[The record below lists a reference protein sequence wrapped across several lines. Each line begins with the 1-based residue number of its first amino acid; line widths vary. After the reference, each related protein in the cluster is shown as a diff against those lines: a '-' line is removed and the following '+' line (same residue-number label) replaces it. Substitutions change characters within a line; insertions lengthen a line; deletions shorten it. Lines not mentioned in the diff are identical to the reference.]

1 MSICNI
7 PISIGELYDKYSI
20 LLIKKNKISNNEKL
34 YFINKE
40 IEYLQ
45 PLIDKFNIPTELV
58 KQISDINEKL
68 WNIEDDIRVKEYK
81 QEFDHEFITLARM
94 VYKTNDE
101 RHKIKCEI
109 NSIINSEIREM
120 KSYNTQI

>member
-1 MSICNI
+1 MNICNV

-20 LLIKKNKISNNEKL
+20 LLIKKEKINENDKL

-40 IEYLQ
+40 IKYLQ
-45 PLIDKFNIPTELV
+45 PFINKFNLTQFGLV
-58 KQISDINEKL
+58 ERIRAVNEIL
-68 WNIEDDIRVKEYK
+68 WNIEDEIRMKEHK
-81 QEFDHEFITLARM
+81 QEFDEDFVTLARM

-109 NSIINSEIREM
+109 NATINSEIREM
-120 KSYNTQI
+120 KSYK

>member
-20 LLIKKNKISNNEKL
+20 LLIKKEKINEDEKL
-34 YFINKE
+34 YFVNKE

-45 PLIDKFNIPTELV
+45 PFINKFNISADLV
-58 KQISDINEKL
+58 DQIKVVNEKL
-68 WNIEDDIRVKEYK
+68 WNIEDDIRIKEKK
-81 QEFDHEFITLARM
+81 QEFDEDFIMLARL

-101 RHKIKCEI
+101 RHHIKSEI
-109 NSIINSEIREM
+109 NSKINSEIREM
-120 KSYNTQI
+120 KSYK

>member
-1 MSICNI
+1 MNICNV

-20 LLIKKNKISNNEKL
+20 LLIKKEKINENDKL

-45 PLIDKFNIPTELV
+45 PFINKFNLSLEIVE
-58 KQISDINEKL
+58 KMRAINEKL
-68 WNIEDDIRVKEYK
+68 WNIEDEIRIKEQT
-81 QEFDHEFITLARM
+81 QEFDERFITLARM
-94 VYKTNDE
+94 VYITNDE

-109 NSIINSEIREM
+109 NTIINSEIREM
-120 KSYNTQI
+120 KSYK

>member
-20 LLIKKNKISNNEKL
+20 LLIKKNKIIDAEKL
-34 YFINKE
+34 FYIIKE
-40 IEYLQ
+40 IDYLQ
-45 PLIDKFNIPTELV
+45 PYIDKFSIPIELTNR
-58 KQISDINEKL
+58 ISLINEKL
-68 WNIEDDIRVKEYK
+68 WNIEDDIRIKEYK
-81 QEFDHEFITLARM
+81 QEFDDEFIMLARM

-109 NSIINSEIREM
+109 NTYINSDIREM
-120 KSYNTQI
+120 KSYK

>member
-1 MSICNI
+1 MNICNV

-20 LLIKKNKISNNEKL
+20 LLIKKEKIHENDKL

-45 PLIDKFNIPTELV
+45 PFISKFNLPLEIVERITAV
-58 KQISDINEKL
+58 NKKL
-68 WNIEDDIRVKEYK
+68 WNIEDDIRIKEHN
-81 QEFDHEFITLARM
+81 QEFDEHFITLARM

-101 RHKIKCEI
+101 RHKIKSEI
-109 NSIINSEIREM
+109 NTIINSEIREI
-120 KSYNTQI
+120 KSYK

>member
-1 MSICNI
+1 MNICNV

-20 LLIKKNKISNNEKL
+20 LLIKKEKIHENDKL
-34 YFINKE
+34 YFINNE

-45 PLIDKFNIPTELV
+45 PFINKFNLPLGIIERIRAV
-58 KQISDINEKL
+58 NEKL
-68 WNIEDDIRVKEYK
+68 WNIEDDIRIKEHN
-81 QEFDHEFITLARM
+81 QEFDEHFIALARM

-109 NSIINSEIREM
+109 NTIINSEIREI
-120 KSYNTQI
+120 KSYK

>member
-1 MSICNI
+1 MNICNV

-20 LLIKKNKISNNEKL
+20 LLIKKEKIDENDKL

-45 PLIDKFNIPTELV
+45 PFINKFNLPLEIVERMRSV
-58 KQISDINEKL
+58 NEKL
-68 WNIEDDIRVKEYK
+68 WDIEDDIRIKEHK
-81 QEFDHEFITLARM
+81 QEFDENFITLARM

-109 NSIINSEIREM
+109 NTIINSEIREM
-120 KSYNTQI
+120 KSYK

>member
-1 MSICNI
+1 MNICNV

-20 LLIKKNKISNNEKL
+20 LLIKKNKINDDDKL

-45 PLIDKFNIPTELV
+45 PFINKFNLPLEIVERMREV
-58 KQISDINEKL
+58 NEKL
-68 WNIEDDIRVKEYK
+68 WNIEDDIRIKEHN
-81 QEFDHEFITLARM
+81 QEFDKNFITLARM

-109 NSIINSEIREM
+109 NTIINSEIREM
-120 KSYNTQI
+120 KSYK

>member
-1 MSICNI
+1 MNICNI
-7 PISIGELYDKYSI
+7 PVSIGELYDKYSI
-20 LLIKKNKISNNEKL
+20 LLIKKEKINDNDKL

-45 PLIDKFNIPTELV
+45 PFINKFNLPLEIVERMRTV
-58 KQISDINEKL
+58 NEKL
-68 WNIEDDIRVKEYK
+68 WNIEDDIRIKEHN
-81 QEFDHEFITLARM
+81 QEFDETFITLARM

-109 NSIINSEIREM
+109 NTIINSEIREM
-120 KSYNTQI
+120 KSYK

>member
-1 MSICNI
+1 MNICNV
-7 PISIGELYDKYSI
+7 PISVGELYDKYSI
-20 LLIKKNKISNNEKL
+20 LLIKKEKIHENDKL

-45 PLIDKFNIPTELV
+45 PFINKFNLPIEIV
-58 KQISDINEKL
+58 ERIRSINEKL
-68 WNIEDDIRVKEYK
+68 WNIEDDIRIKEHK
-81 QEFDHEFITLARM
+81 QEFDEQFIALARM

-109 NSIINSEIREM
+109 NIIINSEIREM
-120 KSYNTQI
+120 KSYK

>member
-1 MSICNI
+1 MNICNV

-20 LLIKKNKISNNEKL
+20 LLIKKEKINENDKL

-45 PLIDKFNIPTELV
+45 PFINKFNLPLEIVERMRAV
-58 KQISDINEKL
+58 NEKL
-68 WNIEDDIRVKEYK
+68 WNIEDDIRIKEDK
-81 QEFDHEFITLARM
+81 QEFDEKFITLARM
-94 VYKTNDE
+94 VYKTNDD

-109 NSIINSEIREM
+109 NTIINSEIREI
-120 KSYNTQI
+120 KSYK

>member
-1 MSICNI
+1 MNICNV

-20 LLIKKNKISNNEKL
+20 LLIKKEKINENDKL

-45 PLIDKFNIPTELV
+45 PFINKFELPLEIIERMRAV
-58 KQISDINEKL
+58 NEKL
-68 WNIEDDIRVKEYK
+68 WNIEDDIRIKEDK
-81 QEFDHEFITLARM
+81 QEFDEEFITLARM

-109 NSIINSEIREM
+109 NTIINSEIREM
-120 KSYNTQI
+120 KSYK

>member
-1 MSICNI
+1 MNICNV

-20 LLIKKNKISNNEKL
+20 LLIKKEKINENDKL

-45 PLIDKFNIPTELV
+45 PFINKFDLPLGIIERMRAV
-58 KQISDINEKL
+58 NEKL
-68 WNIEDDIRVKEYK
+68 WNIEDDIRIKEDK
-81 QEFDHEFITLARM
+81 QEFDEEFITLARM

-109 NSIINSEIREM
+109 NTIINSEIREM
-120 KSYNTQI
+120 KSYK

>member
-20 LLIKKNKISNNEKL
+20 LLIKKNKINDTEKL
-34 YFINKE
+34 FYIIKE
-40 IEYLQ
+40 IDYLQ
-45 PLIDKFNIPTELV
+45 PYIDKFSIPTELINR
-58 KQISDINEKL
+58 ISLINEQL
-68 WNIEDDIRVKEYK
+68 WNIEDDIRIKENR
-81 QEFDHEFITLARM
+81 QEFDDEFIMLARM

-109 NSIINSEIREM
+109 NSYINSDIREM
-120 KSYNTQI
+120 KSYK

>member
-1 MSICNI
+1 MNSCNV

-20 LLIKKNKISNNEKL
+20 LLIKKEKINEDDKL

-45 PLIDKFNIPTELV
+45 PFINKFNLPLEIIERIRLV
-58 KQISDINEKL
+58 NEKL
-68 WNIEDDIRVKEYK
+68 WNIEDEVRIKENK
-81 QEFDHEFITLARM
+81 QEFDEIFITLARM

-109 NSIINSEIREM
+109 NAIINSEIREM
-120 KSYNTQI
+120 KSYK

>member
-1 MSICNI
+1 MNICNV

-20 LLIKKNKISNNEKL
+20 LLIKKNKINDDDKL

-45 PLIDKFNIPTELV
+45 PFINKFNLPLEIVERMREV
-58 KQISDINEKL
+58 NEKL
-68 WNIEDDIRVKEYK
+68 WNIEDDIRIKEHN
-81 QEFDHEFITLARM
+81 QEFDKTFITLARM

-109 NSIINSEIREM
+109 NTIINSEIREM
-120 KSYNTQI
+120 KSYK

>member
-1 MSICNI
+1 MNICNI

-20 LLIKKNKISNNEKL
+20 LLIKKEKINDNDKL

-45 PLIDKFNIPTELV
+45 LFINKFNLPLEIV
-58 KQISDINEKL
+58 KRMRSVNEKL
-68 WNIEDDIRVKEYK
+68 WDIEDDIRIKEHN
-81 QEFDHEFITLARM
+81 QEFDETFITLARM

-101 RHKIKCEI
+101 RYKIKCEI
-109 NSIINSEIREM
+109 NTIINSEIREM
-120 KSYNTQI
+120 KSYK

>member
-1 MSICNI
+1 MNICNV

-20 LLIKKNKISNNEKL
+20 LLIKKEKINENDKL

-45 PLIDKFNIPTELV
+45 PFINKFNLPLEIVERMREV
-58 KQISDINEKL
+58 NEKL
-68 WNIEDDIRVKEYK
+68 WNIEDDIRIKEDK
-81 QEFDHEFITLARM
+81 QEFDEKFITLARM
-94 VYKTNDE
+94 VYKTNDD

-109 NSIINSEIREM
+109 NTIINSEIREI
-120 KSYNTQI
+120 KSYK

>member
-1 MSICNI
+1 MNICNV

-20 LLIKKNKISNNEKL
+20 LLIKKEKINDNDKL

-45 PLIDKFNIPTELV
+45 VFINKFNLPLEIVERMRSV
-58 KQISDINEKL
+58 NEKL
-68 WNIEDDIRVKEYK
+68 WDIEDDIRIKEHR
-81 QEFDHEFITLARM
+81 QEFDENFITLARM

-101 RHKIKCEI
+101 RYKIKCEI
-109 NSIINSEIREM
+109 NTIINSEIREI
-120 KSYNTQI
+120 KSYK

>member
-1 MSICNI
+1 MNACNV

-20 LLIKKNKISNNEKL
+20 LLIKKEKINENEKL

-45 PLIDKFNIPTELV
+45 PFINKFNLPLEIIEKMRAV
-58 KQISDINEKL
+58 NEKL
-68 WNIEDDIRVKEYK
+68 WNIEDDIRIKEHN
-81 QEFDHEFITLARM
+81 QEFDEMFITLARM

-109 NSIINSEIREM
+109 NTIINSEIREM
-120 KSYNTQI
+120 KSYK

>member
-1 MSICNI
+1 MNI
-7 PISIGELYDKYSI
+7 SNVPISIGELYDKYSI
-20 LLIKKNKISNNEKL
+20 LLIKKEKIHENDKL

-45 PLIDKFNIPTELV
+45 PFINKFNLPLGIIERMRAV
-58 KQISDINEKL
+58 NEKL
-68 WNIEDDIRVKEYK
+68 WNIEDDIRIKEHNK
-81 QEFDHEFITLARM
+81 EFDEQFITLARM

-109 NSIINSEIREM
+109 NTIINSEIREI
-120 KSYNTQI
+120 KSYK

>member
-1 MSICNI
+1 MNICNV

-20 LLIKKNKISNNEKL
+20 LLIKKEKINENDKL

-45 PLIDKFNIPTELV
+45 PFINKFNLPLGIIERMTSV
-58 KQISDINEKL
+58 NEKL
-68 WNIEDDIRVKEYK
+68 WNIEDDIRIKEDK
-81 QEFDHEFITLARM
+81 QEFDEEFITLARM

-109 NSIINSEIREM
+109 NTIINSEIREM
-120 KSYNTQI
+120 KSYK

>member
-1 MSICNI
+1 MNVCNV

-20 LLIKKNKISNNEKL
+20 LLIKKEKIDETDKL

-45 PLIDKFNIPTELV
+45 PFINKFNLPLEIVERMRTV
-58 KQISDINEKL
+58 NEKL
-68 WNIEDDIRVKEYK
+68 WNIEDDIRIKEHK
-81 QEFDHEFITLARM
+81 QEFDENFITLARM

-109 NSIINSEIREM
+109 NTIINSEIREM
-120 KSYNTQI
+120 KSYK

>member
-20 LLIKKNKISNNEKL
+20 LLIKKEKINEDEKL
-34 YFINKE
+34 YFVNKE

-45 PLIDKFNIPTELV
+45 PFINKFNISADLV
-58 KQISDINEKL
+58 DQIKVVNEKL
-68 WNIEDDIRVKEYK
+68 WNIEDDIRVKEKK
-81 QEFDHEFITLARM
+81 QEFDEEFIMLARM

-109 NSIINSEIREM
+109 NSKINSEIREM
-120 KSYNTQI
+120 KSYK

>member
-1 MSICNI
+1 MNICNV

-20 LLIKKNKISNNEKL
+20 LLIKKEKINENDKL

-40 IEYLQ
+40 IEYLE
-45 PLIDKFNIPTELV
+45 PFIDKFSLPVELV
-58 KQISDINEKL
+58 ERMRAVNEKL
-68 WNIEDDIRVKEYK
+68 WDIEDEIRIKEHK
-81 QEFDHEFITLARM
+81 QEFDEEFITLARM

-109 NSIINSEIREM
+109 NATINSEIREM
-120 KSYNTQI
+120 KSYK

>member
-1 MSICNI
+1 MNICNV

-20 LLIKKNKISNNEKL
+20 LLIKKEKINENDKL

-45 PLIDKFNIPTELV
+45 PFINKFNLPLEIVERMRSV
-58 KQISDINEKL
+58 NEKL
-68 WNIEDDIRVKEYK
+68 WNIEDDIRIKEDK
-81 QEFDHEFITLARM
+81 QEFDEKFITLARM
-94 VYKTNDE
+94 VYKTNDD

-109 NSIINSEIREM
+109 NTIINSEIREI
-120 KSYNTQI
+120 KSYK

>member
-1 MSICNI
+1 MNACNV

-20 LLIKKNKISNNEKL
+20 LLIKKEKINENDKL

-45 PLIDKFNIPTELV
+45 PFINKFNLPLEIIERIRLV
-58 KQISDINEKL
+58 NEKL
-68 WNIEDDIRVKEYK
+68 WNIEDEIRIKENK
-81 QEFDHEFITLARM
+81 QEFDEIFITLARM

-109 NSIINSEIREM
+109 NTIINSEIREM
-120 KSYNTQI
+120 KSYK